1 MPRYSFVLPCYN
13 VSKYIS
19 ACLESIAQ
27 NDLSSCE
34 ILLVNDGSTDDTLE
48 KCREFVQGYICEGRA
63 RIEIISQENQG
74 VSAARNT
81 GIRHARGEYILFVD
95 PDDEVDA
102 HLIQKLDEKLSLYEE
117 KPDLIIW
124 GHWSIRLDPSGRETG
139 RQQSL
144 PKKSY
149 ELFSNQAVMEEL
161 FPRYIGYSE
170 DQVKHW
176 AQYGTFS
183 PEHEWG
189 ACWRVAYKRQMLLEH
204 EIRFNEE
211 IVLNEDGM
219 FNANALV
226 YARSAVA
233 IPEALYCYYI
243 RDTGAMKKGLAGPL
257 IQNKRALFSE
267 RKRIVELAQNA
278 GIGVDLGAYAG
289 SVVFGVV
296 EIMSALPA
304 RDWPMAAALLRD
316 EHVKACIRH
325 MPYVSSAKFSLPLFL
340 LKNHLSFCLFALIRL
355 LKRLGINVSA

>member
-13 VSKYIS
+13 VSQYIP
-19 ACLESIAQ
+19 ACLESIAR
-27 NDLSSCE
+27 NDLTSCE
-34 ILLVNDGSTDDTLE
+34 ILLVDDGSTDDTLE
-48 KCREFVQGYICEGRA
+48 KCRELAKEYACGGRA
-63 RIEIISQENQG
+63 RVELISQPNQG

-102 HLIQKLDEKLSLYEE
+102 HLIQKLDEKLSQYEE
-117 KPDLIIW
+117 KPDLVLW
-124 GHWSIRLDPSGRETG
+124 GHWSVRLDPSGRETG
-139 RQQSL
+139 RQESL

-149 ELFSNQAVMEEL
+149 ELFSNRAVMEEL

-170 DQVKHW
+170 EQVEHW
-176 AQYGTFS
+176 AKHGTFV

-189 ACWRVAYKRQMLLEH
+189 ACWRVAYKRQMLIEH
-204 EIRFNEE
+204 DVCFNEG

-233 IPEALYCYYI
+233 IPEALYYYYI
-243 RDTGAMKKGLAGPL
+243 RDTGAMKRALAGSL
-257 IQNKRALFSE
+257 IRNKRALFSE

-278 GIGVDLGAYAG
+278 GNRIDLGIYAG
-289 SVVFGVV
+289 SVVFGVI
-296 EIMSALPA
+296 EIMSSSSA
-304 RDWPMAAALLRD
+304 RDWPKVAALLRD

-340 LKNHLSFCLFALIRL
+340 LKNHLSFCLFMLIRL
-355 LKRLGINVSA
+355 LKRLGIQISD